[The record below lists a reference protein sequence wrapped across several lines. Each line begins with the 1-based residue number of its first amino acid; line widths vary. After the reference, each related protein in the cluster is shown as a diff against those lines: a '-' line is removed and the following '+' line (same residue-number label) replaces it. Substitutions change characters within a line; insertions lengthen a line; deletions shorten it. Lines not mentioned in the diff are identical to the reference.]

1 MALNA
6 EARATEQMRIS
17 LLIYMKCE
25 PKTKGK
31 RQERVNSNN
40 IKAFVP

>member
-6 EARATEQMRIS
+6 EARATEPMRIS
-17 LLIYMKCE
+17 LLIYMNY
-25 PKTKGK
+25 KGK
-31 RQERVNSNN
+31 RQEKVNSNN

>member
-1 MALNA
+1 MPLN
-6 EARATEQMRIS
+6 EKARATELMRIS
-17 LLIYMKCE
+17 LLIYMNY
-25 PKTKGK
+25 KGK